1 MNDEIKRTENLK
13 ARIRI
18 VSYDPKKPL
27 VLDADEAARLLRALE
42 LQESYRERAPQVGA
56 LVRLKSG
63 GPLMTV
69 TGSYGDDAVRVAW
82 FDYDKTTQQYVGTV
96 NEGTV
101 PVDALAVSEAK
112 PAW

>member
-1 MNDEIKRTENLK
+1 MNDKITPTENLK
-13 ARIRI
+13 ARIQI
-18 VSYDPKKPL
+18 ASYDPKKPL
-27 VLDADEAARLLRALE
+27 ELSGDDAPRLLSALE

-69 TGSYGDDAVRVAW
+69 VGSYGDDAVRVAW
-82 FDYDKTTQQYVGTV
+82 FDYDKTTQQYVGAV

-101 PVDALAVSEAK
+101 PVDALESSEAK